1 MKIVPT
7 TTTKISTQKVTAA
20 PFSSIIDKPAE
31 VIYKIQPSDVN
42 KPKTS
47 SSSFL
52 SSLKPTGVSVV
63 QTTSIVK
70 PNTSISTAA
79 KVVVDQ
85 SAIKRIKLSADQ
97 LTKIKGSSTSQ
108 PDVVVVKKEP
118 ITCEQTPQLIVAQET
133 VVTTKEENDQ
143 EEENSLTYSIE
154 SVKRHIK
161 KNTHNTRLDSLGSF

>member
-7 TTTKISTQKVTAA
+7 TTTKISTQKVTAG
-20 PFSSIIDKPAE
+20 PFSSIVDKPAE

-47 SSSFL
+47 SSNFL

-70 PNTSISTAA
+70 PNNSISTAA

-85 SAIKRIKLSADQ
+85 STIKRIKLSADQ

-108 PDVVVVKKEP
+108 PDVVVKKEP

-133 VVTTKEENDQ
+133 VVTTKEENNQ

-161 KNTHNTRLDSLGSF
+161 KNTHNTRLESLGSF